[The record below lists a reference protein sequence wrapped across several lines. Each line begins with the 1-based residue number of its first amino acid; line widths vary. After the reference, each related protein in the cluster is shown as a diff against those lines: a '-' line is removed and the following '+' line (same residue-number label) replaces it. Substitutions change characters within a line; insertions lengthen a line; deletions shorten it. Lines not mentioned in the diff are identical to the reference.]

1 MAMLAVR
8 GLQQGKRVFY
18 AGPTA
23 EQTDR
28 FWYAVRGYLDA
39 DIQAGRLYKNETKRV
54 IEQFGVDENAP
65 RIKCKT
71 AFDADTLRGD
81 WGNLIML
88 DEYSLMNPD
97 VDTVVLPML
106 LDKGGAIVYGGTPQ
120 RRNHLFHKFKIA
132 ETDTTGRW
140 AYWHFTSFD
149 NPHLDKQTLDEISQ
163 DLTED
168 GYRQEIMA
176 EFLEGE
182 GAVFRN
188 IPACLNAPHESVI
201 GKHRHHTV
209 VMGVDWAKQADYTCL
224 SVVCRECARELALER
239 FNKIDYNYQRE
250 RLKSLAEKWRVSVIL
265 AESNSIGEPNIDALY
280 ADGLPIRGF
289 QTTASSKPPLI
300 ESLALAFERAEVQWL
315 DIPFATAELEAYERK
330 ISAITGRSQYSAPE
344 GLHDDTVIARA
355 LANKARLEGGT
366 FARAYVY

>member
-1 MAMLAVR
+1 
-8 GLQQGKRVFY
+8 
-18 AGPTA
+18 
-23 EQTDR
+23 
-28 FWYAVRGYLDA
+28 
-39 DIQAGRLYKNETKRV
+39 
-54 IEQFGVDENAP
+54 
-65 RIKCKT
+65 
-71 AFDADTLRGD
+71 
-81 WGNLIML
+81 ML
-88 DEYSLMNPD
+88 DEYSLMNTD

-106 LDKGGAIVYGGTPQ
+106 LDRGGSIIYGGTPK
-120 RRNHLFHKFKIA
+120 RRNHFYHKYMLGKA
-132 ETDTTGRW
+132 DTTGRW
-140 AYWHFTSFD
+140 GTWHFTSHD
-149 NPHLDKQTLDEISQ
+149 NPHLNTEALAEISQ

-168 GYRQEIMA
+168 GYRQEILA

-182 GAVFRN
+182 GSVFHN
-188 IPACLNAPHESVI
+188 IAACLNAPHESVI
-201 GKHRHHTV
+201 GKHKAHTV
-209 VMGVDWAKQADYTCL
+209 VMGVDWAKMNDFTCL

-280 ADGLPIRGF
+280 HDGLPIRGF

-344 GLHDDTVIARA
+344 WMHDDTVIARA
-355 LANKARLEGGT
+355 LSNKARLEGGT